1 MKNIHLSD
9 IAAGGAQA
17 ILSVRNGGTVD
28 VDGSLISVQ
37 YKPGRG
43 KDMIVLFHGVIAPER
58 QQKSGDKPIFQR
70 FLPIDCP
77 QISVA
82 DPTLQMMRDVSG
94 GWYLGGEGEN
104 VPEKIT
110 RLLQTISQCLGCT
123 RRVYVGGSMGGFAA
137 LLYAGLD
144 PGSVAVAACPQTNLA
159 TYQNRNVCWFV
170 EQKYP
175 TTRTL
180 PPEADLSNF
189 IPSRWQSSA
198 VILVSSGNYNHLFT
212 QVMPFVTALGFE
224 RRKNIVLNVAY
235 HGTLGHSNSIPPAV
249 YMDWV
254 RAVLQCPRFT
264 ADDVMQ
270 THHTMQSA
278 RIPSQS
284 IPRPTVTAS
293 TDASEVSNAA
303 IAFTDIL
310 RDHQL
315 RQINET

>member
-1 MKNIHLSD
+1 MTTIHLSD

-17 ILSVRNGGTVD
+17 VLGLRDGSLVE
-28 VDGSLISVQ
+28 VDGSVIPVR

-43 KDMIVLFHGVIAPER
+43 KDLIILFHGSIAPER
-58 QQKSGDKPIFQR
+58 QQQSGNSPIFQR

-77 QISVA
+77 QISIA
-82 DPTLQMMRDVSG
+82 DPTLQTMCDVSG

-104 VPEKIT
+104 VTEKIT
-110 RLLQTISQCLGCT
+110 RLAQTVAQCLGCT
-123 RRVYVGGSMGGFAA
+123 RRVYIGGSMGGFAA

-144 PGSVAVAACPQTNLA
+144 RGSVAVAACPQTNLA
-159 TYQNRNVCWFV
+159 TYQNSNVSKFV

-175 TTRTL
+175 TMRRL
-180 PPEADLSNF
+180 PPEADLATF
-189 IPSRWQSSA
+189 LPARWQSAA
-198 VILVSSGNYNHLFT
+198 VLLVSSGDHGHLYQ
-212 QVMPFVTALGFE
+212 QVLPLVTALGFKQ
-224 RRKNIVLNVAY
+224 RNDLVLSVAF
-235 HGTLGHSNSIPPAV
+235 HGVLGHSGSVPPVV

-270 THHTMQSA
+270 AHHTIQGS

-284 IPRPTVTAS
+284 VPRQSATAS
-293 TDASEVSNAA
+293 TDASGASSAA
-303 IAFTDIL
+303 IAFADIL